1 MNEQALLDKLDEL
14 RRLPHETE
22 CVEFKE
28 AKTRY
33 DFRKLGKYFSA
44 LSNEAN
50 LKNQPRA
57 WLVFGVVNANRSI
70 CGSQF
75 REDPA
80 KLDSLK
86 HGIAQHTGGV
96 TFREIHVINL
106 PGGRVVMFEIPP
118 APQGS
123 PVPFQGHWYGRD
135 GESLGPLGLSE
146 LEQIRSQI
154 MIDDWSAEICPEAT
168 MADLDPDAIRM
179 ARRNFREKNR
189 NKPFGGEIDSWS
201 DEIFLDKARLT
212 KNGAIPRACLLLLGR
227 AETTHQLEPAVAQ
240 MTWKLEAEEQAY
252 EHFGPPFL
260 LTTND
265 LYSRIRNTIQKVDV
279 LGQLVPLEIP
289 RYEKWVVL
297 EALHNAI
304 AHQNYRLQSRIIV
317 TERPDYLVFESA
329 GNFFEGHLD
338 DYTLWEKTPQRYRNR
353 FLANAMVN
361 VNMIDTMG
369 YGIRRMYMEQRKRF
383 YPLPDYDLSNP
394 DKVLVTVHGKVI
406 DPNYTTLLMEQ
417 QDLPL
422 GTVILLDHVQK
433 RKVVNKQ
440 EAVALRRI
448 KLVEGRYPNLFVA
461 AHIASATGYKAQY
474 IKNRAFDDAHYKELI
489 LTYLKQYGKASK
501 KEIEK
506 LLLDKLSDVLS
517 DGQKRNKIRN
527 LLYAMAKR
535 NGTIRSVGAGR
546 RWRWKLVLDAKDD
559 V

>member
-1 MNEQALLDKLDEL
+1 
-14 RRLPHETE
+14 
-22 CVEFKE
+22 
-28 AKTRY
+28 
-33 DFRKLGKYFSA
+33 
-44 LSNEAN
+44 
-50 LKNQPRA
+50 
-57 WLVFGVVNANRSI
+57 
-70 CGSQF
+70 
-75 REDPA
+75 
-80 KLDSLK
+80 
-86 HGIAQHTGGV
+86 
-96 TFREIHVINL
+96 
-106 PGGRVVMFEIPP
+106 
-118 APQGS
+118 
-123 PVPFQGHWYGRD
+123 
-135 GESLGPLGLSE
+135 
-146 LEQIRSQI
+146 
-154 MIDDWSAEICPEAT
+154 
-168 MADLDPDAIRM
+168 
-179 ARRNFREKNR
+179 
-189 NKPFGGEIDSWS
+189 
-201 DEIFLDKARLT
+201 
-212 KNGAIPRACLLLLGR
+212 
-227 AETTHQLEPAVAQ
+227 
-240 MTWKLEAEEQAY
+240 
-252 EHFGPPFL
+252 
-260 LTTND
+260 
-265 LYSRIRNTIQKVDV
+265 
-279 LGQLVPLEIP
+279 
-289 RYEKWVVL
+289 
-297 EALHNAI
+297 
-304 AHQNYRLQSRIIV
+304 
-317 TERPDYLVFESA
+317 
-329 GNFFEGHLD
+329 
-338 DYTLWEKTPQRYRNR
+338 
-353 FLANAMVN
+353 MVN

-535 NGTIRSVGAGR
+535 DGTIRSVGTGR